1 MMNLHENRD
10 VFDKIINQLSVNKN
24 IPGKYVE
31 KDYYVTMILKEFHN
45 IEPDIV
51 FKGGTSLSKAYH
63 LINRFSEDIDINY
76 IDHSNLKN
84 KKRKEIKYGLKAAV
98 EKCGFLIS
106 NLEST
111 RSKRFFNRYIIPYKT
126 IINSKANIK
135 EAVIVETAYQEQSY
149 PVEILPINSM
159 ITEYLLEIG
168 EQDII
173 DKYDLNGFEM
183 YVQKYERTLIDKLFA
198 LVDYYLSGRIKEHSR
213 HLYDIHMIYPLVDF
227 NDEFNRL
234 FNEVKLERSKSEIC
248 LSAKED
254 ANLVDLL
261 NEIISKDI
269 YKDDYESI
277 TSNLILDGTSYE
289 ECIKTLK
296 EIINIIRVI

>member
-76 IDHSNLKN
+76 IDHSKLKN

-296 EIINIIRVI
+296 GIINIIRVI

>member
-1 MMNLHENRD
+1 MMNLHKNKDDYYE
-10 VFDKIINQLSVNKN
+10 IIKRIMEDKN
-24 IPGKYVE
+24 IMDKFIE
-31 KDYYVTMILKEFHN
+31 KDYYVTMILEEFHN
-45 IEPDIV
+45 LEPDIV

-76 IDHSNLKN
+76 IDHSKLKN
-84 KKRKEIKYGLKAAV
+84 KKRKDIKYNLKFAV
-98 EKCGFLIS
+98 EKCGFSIS

-111 RSKRFFNRYIIPYKT
+111 RSKRFFNRYIIPYESVFDSDT
-126 IINSKANIK
+126 NIRC
-135 EAVIVETAYQEQSY
+135 EVVVETAYQEQSY
-149 PVEILPINSM
+149 PVEKVKIRSM
-159 ITEYLLEIG
+159 IAEYLIENG
-168 EQDII
+168 RQDII
-173 DKYDLNGFEM
+173 DEYGLDGFEM

-261 NEIISKDI
+261 NDIISKDI